1 MGLFNQFPFTN
12 FHEMNLDWIIN
23 NQKELSEQIKQI
35 LGESVIKDSK
45 MFWFESLL
53 DAQKASFSIGDI
65 IFTSG
70 YANNGTPGVFIAANS
85 GLNTK
90 GTTFLHPIGDCPI
103 EAIGDTGDTMFD
115 NAAKLP
121 DTNFYLNSDITV
133 SGQHSFSRFS
143 LNGHG
148 HTIFWTFWG
157 HNLEPF
163 MIRTKDLILTD
174 CTINGVATTQWDTD
188 YQEMNFNSVARCTG
202 DMYIDNCNFSNI
214 WGTVLS
220 SEGELIRIENCTFN
234 NVGGSY
240 KERNEYDAFGDIL
253 WAGRGASPKIF
264 FTGNTC
270 NMYTNG
276 TRYSRTA
283 IVTEFGGNYEV
294 VISNSNL
301 RNCERTLHAESPVG
315 ALHTHVIYDNC
326 EIKAALAVFNYQSET
341 DAEFHNCKIN
351 INGSY
356 GGKSGFACQTLKLT
370 NCQIVS
376 SIIGIFNVT
385 DKITADNS
393 DITINDIN
401 TDYIIFFTVFVNS
414 VFTNCR
420 FFSNKRGNLGG
431 ADASF
436 TGKYLYIACDFSGI
450 ATGSEVYGNK
460 TSNALLC
467 RNADSIY
474 NMNVITV

>member
-1 MGLFNQFPFTN
+1 MGLFEQFPFTN
-12 FHEMNLDWIIN
+12 YQQLNIDWILK
-23 NQKELSEQIKQI
+23 NQKELSDQIKQI

-53 DAQKASFSIGDI
+53 DAQKASFNIGDI

-70 YANNGTPGVFIAANS
+70 YKNSGTPGIFIAANS
-85 GLNTK
+85 GLSTK
-90 GTTFLHPIGDCPI
+90 GTTFLRPIGDCPI

-121 DTNFYLNSDITV
+121 DTNFYLNGDITV

-143 LNGHG
+143 LDGHG
-148 HTIFWTFWG
+148 HTIFWTFWD

-188 YQEMNFNSVARCTG
+188 YHEMNFNHVVHCSG
-202 DMYIDNCNFSNI
+202 DMYINNCNFSNI

-220 SEGELIRIENCTFN
+220 SEGELTKIENCTFN

-294 VISNSNL
+294 LISNSNL

-326 EIKAALAVFNYQSET
+326 EIKASLAVFNYQSET
-341 DAEFHNCKIN
+341 DAEFRNCKIN
-351 INGSY
+351 INGYY
-356 GGKSGFACQTLKLT
+356 GGKCGFACQTLKLT
-370 NCQIVS
+370 NCKIVS
-376 SIIGIFNVT
+376 SNSTLFYVT
-385 DKITADNS
+385 DKVTADNS
-393 DITINDIN
+393 DITINTSEN
-401 TDYIIFFTVFVNS
+401 YIQFFMIFVNS
-414 VFTNCR
+414 VFSNCR
-420 FFSNKRGNLGG
+420 FFSNARSNLGS

-436 TGKYLYIACDFSGI
+436 SGKYLYISCDFTGI

-467 RNADSIY
+467 KNAENIY
-474 NMNVITV
+474 NMNVISV